1 MRTDGRTADGAAVF
15 HLLSLLRLLHIT
27 DSSFPSG
34 VFAHSWGLEYAIVQ
48 GWVHDVAS
56 LEAWLAD
63 CVAHYLI
70 PLEGLAAQ
78 KAYVLAAA
86 GEYERLVQLDR
97 DLSSYRINLASRE
110 AAAQMGRSFL
120 TTVNAMWRHD
130 LLLRLAAYG
139 ATSSTAL
146 QHAVAWG
153 AATAMLE
160 IPPLEMLESFLIGT
174 LRQFCTVAMRLIP
187 LGQTDANLVLAR
199 LLEKLD
205 GQNLVESSPLSIDLA
220 SNLPGMDIAVLGHE
234 NLKARYF
241 RS

>member
-1 MRTDGRTADGAAVF
+1 M
-15 HLLSLLRLLHIT
+15 SILRLLHIA

-56 LEAWLAD
+56 LEAWLSD
-63 CVAHYLI
+63 CVTHYLI

-86 GEYERLVQLDR
+86 GDYEHLVQLDR
-97 DLSSYRINLASRE
+97 DLASYRINLASRE

-120 TTVNAMWRHD
+120 TAVNAIWKHD
-130 LLLRLAAYG
+130 LLLKLAAFG
-139 ATSSTAL
+139 ETSSTAL

-153 AATAMLE
+153 ATAAVME
-160 IPPLEMLESFLIGT
+160 IPPQTMLESFLIGT

-199 LLEKLD
+199 LLQRLER
-205 GQNLVESSPLSIDLA
+205 QTLVEKSPLSVDLA